1 MRLLQ
6 RYILVELLKVFTFI
20 LSVLTLL
27 LVFVGVFQQVA
38 EKGLG
43 PVHILKILPFIVPS
57 LMPFTIPAT
66 LLLTVCVV
74 YGRLSGDQE
83 ITVSKAAG
91 INAMSL
97 LFPALTLGGVLSL
110 ASLILSD
117 QIIPWAVANIQQVVT
132 SAVEDIFLDIL
143 RNQHR
148 YIDPDHGISI
158 AVTDVQDKKL
168 IGPVFRYSRDG
179 HKPITMKFEE
189 ATLNFDLE
197 NEEVIL
203 HMERGTL
210 DSPGNNQIT
219 LKEHDFPFPLPNEVK
234 RTKPRHMTVNTI
246 VKKLNGLN
254 EKLELTKKE
263 RDIETA
269 FALVIG
275 DYEYLKEFKLNQFDI
290 FFKEHKKDI
299 QRFNTEIQNRF
310 ALATSCF
317 CFALLG
323 APFSI
328 LQGRRQFLTNFM
340 ICFVPILVIYYP
352 IVLLMMNLCKNGS
365 VDPRWGMWIANIV
378 LVIASLFVLRKVL
391 KH

>member
-6 RYILVELLKVFTFI
+6 RYILIELLKVFTFI
-20 LSVLTLL
+20 LSVLTFL
-27 LVFVGVFQQVA
+27 LVFVGIFREITEA
-38 EKGLG
+38 GLG
-43 PVHILKILPFIVPS
+43 PVHVLQILPYIVPS

-83 ITVSKAAG
+83 ITVAKAAG
-91 INAMSL
+91 INALSL
-97 LFPALTLGGVLSL
+97 LFPALALGAVLSIT
-110 ASLILSD
+110 SLILSD
-117 QIIPWAVANIQQVVT
+117 QVIPWAVGNIKQVVA
-132 SAVEDIFLDIL
+132 SAIEDIFLDIL

-148 YIDPDHGISI
+148 YINRDQGISI
-158 AVTDVQDKKL
+158 AVTDVQDSKL
-168 IGPVFRYSRDG
+168 IGPVFRYTPSGR
-179 HKPITMKFEE
+179 KPITMKFEE
-189 ATLNFDLE
+189 ATIKFDLKK
-197 NEEVIL
+197 EEIIL

-210 DSPGNNQIT
+210 DTPGNSQIS
-219 LKEHDFPFPLPNEVK
+219 LKEHDFTFPLQNDKKPP
-234 RTKPRHMTVNTI
+234 KPRHMTVHTI
-246 VKKLNGLN
+246 VKELNGLN

-275 DYEYLKEFKLNQFDI
+275 DYDSLKEFKLNRFDI
-290 FFKEHKKDI
+290 IFKENKKKI
-299 QRFNTEIQNRF
+299 QKYNTEIQNRF
-310 ALATSCF
+310 ALAASCF

-328 LQGRRQFLTNFM
+328 LQARRQFLTNFM

-352 IVLLMMNLCKNGS
+352 VVLLMMNLSKNGS
-365 VDPRWGMWIANIV
+365 VDPRWGMWLANII
-378 LVIASLFVLRKVL
+378 LATAALFVLRKVL